1 MSLTETKE
9 FIWLTNDLVFKHVF
23 SNKNLIKDF
32 YNSYLKYINSDLTIS
47 NIRVTKQKYLQ
58 NNNIKLHDYYL
69 DIVIVLSDGE
79 LVNIEMYNNFGET
92 ECKKSLVYASS
103 IYSRQLKK
111 RAPYNNIKKVTS
123 FNIMNG
129 NYKLSNNDMLN
140 KYELINIINHE
151 KLFKESIEMLLIRL
165 DILDKIS
172 YSKSEERFIRWC
184 RLINAKTREE
194 VIKIAKG
201 DELLMSTVEMVDSFI
216 NDPEVISIFHD
227 DSWKIVSAEQR
238 GKEEGKTLGLKE
250 GKTLGLK
257 EALLKTAKNMLLKN
271 YTSKEISEITNLSI
285 SEIEKLK
292 VNQ

>member
-1 MSLTETKE
+1 MIETKE
-9 FIWLTNDLVFKHVF
+9 FIWLTSDLVFKHIF
-23 SNKNLIKDF
+23 SNKRIIKDF
-32 YNSYLKYINSDLTIS
+32 YASYLKYIKSNLTIS
-47 NIRVTKQKYLQ
+47 NIRVTKQKYIQ

-111 RAPYNNIKKVTS
+111 RDPYNNIKKVTS

-129 NYKLSNNDMLN
+129 NYKLNNNDMLN

-194 VIKIAKG
+194 IMEIAKG
-201 DELLMSTVEMVDSFI
+201 DELMMSTVEMVDSFI
-216 NDPEVISIFHD
+216 HDPEVISIFHD
-227 DSWKIVSAEQR
+227 DSWKVVSAEQR
-238 GKEEGKTLGLKE
+238 GKDKGLKE
-250 GKTLGLK
+250 G
-257 EALLKTAKNMLLKN
+257 LLKTAKNMLLKN
-271 YTSKEISEITNLSI
+271 YTPKEISEITNLSI
-285 SEIEKLK
+285 SEIKKLK

>member
-1 MSLTETKE
+1 
-9 FIWLTNDLVFKHVF
+9 
-23 SNKNLIKDF
+23 
-32 YNSYLKYINSDLTIS
+32 
-47 NIRVTKQKYLQ
+47 
-58 NNNIKLHDYYL
+58 
-69 DIVIVLSDGE
+69 
-79 LVNIEMYNNFGET
+79 
-92 ECKKSLVYASS
+92 
-103 IYSRQLKK
+103 
-111 RAPYNNIKKVTS
+111 
-123 FNIMNG
+123 
-129 NYKLSNNDMLN
+129 
-140 KYELINIINHE
+140 
-151 KLFKESIEMLLIRL
+151 MLLIRL

-227 DSWKIVSAEQR
+227 DSWKVVSAEQR
-238 GKEEGKTLGLKE
+238 GKTLGLKE

>member
-1 MSLTETKE
+1 MIETKE
-9 FIWLTNDLVFKHVF
+9 FIWLTSDLVFKHIF
-23 SNKNLIKDF
+23 SNKRIIKDF
-32 YNSYLKYINSDLTIS
+32 YYSYLKYINSDLTIS
-47 NIRVTKQKYLQ
+47 NIRVTKQKYIQ

-111 RAPYNNIKKVTS
+111 RDPYNIIKKVTS

-129 NYKLSNNDMLN
+129 NYKLNNNDMLN

-194 VIKIAKG
+194 VMEIAKG
-201 DELLMSTVEMVDSFI
+201 DELMMSTVEMVDSFI

-227 DSWKIVSAEQR
+227 DSWKVVSAEQR
-238 GKEEGKTLGLKE
+238 GKDKGIVEGEKKG
-250 GKTLGLK
+250 
-257 EALLKTAKNMLLKN
+257 LLKTAKNMLLKN
-271 YTSKEISEITNLSI
+271 YTPKEISEITNLSI
-285 SEIEKLK
+285 SEIKKLK

>member
-1 MSLTETKE
+1 MIETKE
-9 FIWLTNDLVFKHVF
+9 FIWLTSDLVFKHIF
-23 SNKNLIKDF
+23 SHKRIIKDF
-32 YNSYLKYINSDLTIS
+32 YASYLKYINSDLTIS
-47 NIRVTKQKYLQ
+47 NIRVTKQKYIQ

-111 RAPYNNIKKVTS
+111 RDPYNIIKKVTS

-129 NYKLSNNDMLN
+129 NYKLNNNDMLN

-194 VIKIAKG
+194 IMEIAKG
-201 DELLMSTVEMVDSFI
+201 DELMMSTVEMVDSFI

-227 DSWKIVSAEQR
+227 DSWKVVSAEQR
-238 GKEEGKTLGLKE
+238 GKDKGIIQ
-250 GKTLGLK
+250 
-257 EALLKTAKNMLLKN
+257 TAKNML
-271 YTSKEISEITNLSI
+271 KENCNPEFISRVTNLSI
-285 SEIEKLK
+285 SEIKKLK

>member
-1 MSLTETKE
+1 MIETKE
-9 FIWLTNDLVFKHVF
+9 FIWLTSDLVFKHIF
-23 SNKNLIKDF
+23 SNKRIIKDF
-32 YNSYLKYINSDLTIS
+32 YYSYLKYINSDLTIS
-47 NIRVTKQKYLQ
+47 NIRVTKQKYIQ

-111 RAPYNNIKKVTS
+111 RDPYNNIKKVTS

-129 NYKLSNNDMLN
+129 NYKLNNNDMLN

-194 VIKIAKG
+194 IMEIAKG
-201 DELLMSTVEMVDSFI
+201 DELMMSTVEMVDSFI

-227 DSWKIVSAEQR
+227 DSWKVVSAEQR
-238 GKEEGKTLGLKE
+238 GKDKGIIQ
-250 GKTLGLK
+250 
-257 EALLKTAKNMLLKN
+257 TAKNML
-271 YTSKEISEITNLSI
+271 KENCNPEFISRVTNLSI
-285 SEIEKLK
+285 SEIKKLK

>member
-92 ECKKSLVYASS
+92 ECKKSLAYASY
-103 IYSRQLKK
+103 IYSHQLRKNNPYK
-111 RAPYNNIKKVTS
+111 RLKKVTS

-129 NYKLSNNDMLN
+129 NYKLSNNEIIN
-140 KYELINIINHE
+140 KYELINVISHE
-151 KLFKESIEMLLIRL
+151 KILNESIEMLLIRL

-250 GKTLGLK
+250 
-257 EALLKTAKNMLLKN
+257 ALLKTAKNMLLKN

>member
-1 MSLTETKE
+1 MTETKE
-9 FIWLTNDLVFKHVF
+9 FIWLTSDFVFKHIF
-23 SNKNLIKDF
+23 SNKRIIKDF
-32 YNSYLKYINSDLTIS
+32 YYSYLKYINSDLNIS
-47 NIRVTKQKYLQ
+47 NIRVTKQKYIQ

-92 ECKKSLVYASS
+92 ECKKSLAYASY
-103 IYSRQLKK
+103 IYSHQLRKNNPYK
-111 RAPYNNIKKVTS
+111 RLKKVTN

-129 NYKLSNNDMLN
+129 NYKLSNNEIIN
-140 KYELINIINHE
+140 KYELINVISHE
-151 KLFKESIEMLLIRL
+151 KILNESIEMLLIRL

-194 VIKIAKG
+194 IMEIAQG
-201 DELLMSTVEMVDSFI
+201 DELMMSTVEMVDNFI

-227 DSWKIVSAEQR
+227 DSWKVVSAEQR
-238 GKEEGKTLGLKE
+238 GKDKGIIQ
-250 GKTLGLK
+250 
-257 EALLKTAKNMLLKN
+257 TAKNML
-271 YTSKEISEITNLSI
+271 KENCNPEFISRVTNLSI
-285 SEIEKLK
+285 SEIKKLK

>member
-1 MSLTETKE
+1 MTETKD
-9 FIWLTNDLVFKHVF
+9 FIWLTSDFVFKHIF
-23 SNKNLIKDF
+23 SNKRIIKDF
-32 YNSYLKYINSDLTIS
+32 YYSYLKYINSDLTIS
-47 NIRVTKQKYLQ
+47 NIRVTKQKYIQ

-92 ECKKSLVYASS
+92 ECKKSLAYASY
-103 IYSRQLKK
+103 IYSHQLRKNNPYK
-111 RAPYNNIKKVTS
+111 RLKKVTS

-129 NYKLSNNDMLN
+129 NYKLSNNEIIN
-140 KYELINIINHE
+140 KYELINVISHE
-151 KLFKESIEMLLIRL
+151 KILNESIEMLLIRL

-194 VIKIAKG
+194 IMEIAKG
-201 DELLMSTVEMVDSFI
+201 DELMMSTVEMVDNFI

-227 DSWKIVSAEQR
+227 DSWKVVSAEQR
-238 GKEEGKTLGLKE
+238 GKDKGIVEGEKKG
-250 GKTLGLK
+250 
-257 EALLKTAKNMLLKN
+257 LLKTAKNMLKEN
-271 YTSKEISEITNLSI
+271 CNPEFISKVTNLSI
-285 SEIEKLK
+285 SEIKKLK

>member
-1 MSLTETKE
+1 MIETKE
-9 FIWLTNDLVFKHVF
+9 FIWLTSDLVFKHIF
-23 SNKNLIKDF
+23 SNKRIIKDF
-32 YNSYLKYINSDLTIS
+32 YYSYLKYINSDLTIS
-47 NIRVTKQKYLQ
+47 NIRVTKQKYIQ

-111 RAPYNNIKKVTS
+111 RDPYNIIKKVTS

-129 NYKLSNNDMLN
+129 NYKLNNNDMLN

-194 VIKIAKG
+194 VMEIAKG
-201 DELLMSTVEMVDSFI
+201 DELMMSTVEMVDSFI

-227 DSWKIVSAEQR
+227 DSWKVVSAEQR
-238 GKEEGKTLGLKE
+238 GKDKGIIQ
-250 GKTLGLK
+250 
-257 EALLKTAKNMLLKN
+257 TAKNML
-271 YTSKEISEITNLSI
+271 KENCNPEFISRVTNLSI
-285 SEIEKLK
+285 SEIKKLK

>member
-1 MSLTETKE
+1 MIETKE
-9 FIWLTNDLVFKHVF
+9 FIWLTSDLVFKHIF
-23 SNKNLIKDF
+23 SHKRIIKDF
-32 YNSYLKYINSDLTIS
+32 YYSYLKYINSDLTIS
-47 NIRVTKQKYLQ
+47 NIRVTKQKYIQ

-111 RAPYNNIKKVTS
+111 RDPYNNIKKVTS

-129 NYKLSNNDMLN
+129 NYKLNNNDMLN

-194 VIKIAKG
+194 IMKIAKG
-201 DELLMSTVEMVDSFI
+201 DELMMSTVEMVDSFI

-227 DSWKIVSAEQR
+227 DSWKVVSAEQR
-238 GKEEGKTLGLKE
+238 GKDKGLKE
-250 GKTLGLK
+250 G
-257 EALLKTAKNMLLKN
+257 LLKTAKNMLLKN
-271 YTSKEISEITNLSI
+271 YTPKEISEITNLSI
-285 SEIEKLK
+285 SEIKKLK

>member
-1 MSLTETKE
+1 MIETKE
-9 FIWLTNDLVFKHVF
+9 FIGLTSDLVFKHIF
-23 SNKNLIKDF
+23 SNKRIIKDF
-32 YNSYLKYINSDLTIS
+32 YYSYLKYINSDLTIS
-47 NIRVTKQKYLQ
+47 NIRVTKQKYIQ

-111 RAPYNNIKKVTS
+111 RDPYNNIKKVTS

-129 NYKLSNNDMLN
+129 NYKLNNNDMLN

-194 VIKIAKG
+194 IMEIAKG
-201 DELLMSTVEMVDSFI
+201 DELMMSTVEMVDSFI

-227 DSWKIVSAEQR
+227 DSWKVVSAEQR
-238 GKEEGKTLGLKE
+238 GKDKGLKE
-250 GKTLGLK
+250 G
-257 EALLKTAKNMLLKN
+257 LLKTAKNMLLKN
-271 YTSKEISEITNLSI
+271 YTPKEISEITNLSI
-285 SEIEKLK
+285 SEIKKLK

>member
-1 MSLTETKE
+1 MTETKE
-9 FIWLTNDLVFKHVF
+9 FIWLTSDLVFKHIF
-23 SNKNLIKDF
+23 SHKRIIKDF
-32 YNSYLKYINSDLTIS
+32 YYSYLKYINSDLTIS
-47 NIRVTKQKYLQ
+47 NIRVTKQKYIQ

-92 ECKKSLVYASS
+92 ECKKSLAYASY
-103 IYSRQLKK
+103 IYSHQLRKNNPYK
-111 RAPYNNIKKVTS
+111 RLKKVTS

-129 NYKLSNNDMLN
+129 NYKLSNNEIIN
-140 KYELINIINHE
+140 KYELINVISHE
-151 KLFKESIEMLLIRL
+151 KILNESIEMLLIRL

-194 VIKIAKG
+194 IMEIAKG
-201 DELLMSTVEMVDSFI
+201 DELMMSTVEMVDSFI

-227 DSWKIVSAEQR
+227 DSWKVVSAEQR
-238 GKEEGKTLGLKE
+238 GKDKGIVEGEKKG
-250 GKTLGLK
+250 
-257 EALLKTAKNMLLKN
+257 LLKTAKNML
-271 YTSKEISEITNLSI
+271 KENCNPEFISRVTNLSI
-285 SEIEKLK
+285 SEIKKLK